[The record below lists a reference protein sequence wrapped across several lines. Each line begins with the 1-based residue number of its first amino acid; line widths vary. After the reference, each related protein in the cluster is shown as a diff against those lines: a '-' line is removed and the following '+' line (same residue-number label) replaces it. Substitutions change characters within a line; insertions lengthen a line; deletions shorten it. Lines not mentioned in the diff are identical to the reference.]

1 MQTFAPATT
10 SKEYD
15 YSIVV
20 PVYNS
25 SSTIEDLYMACSEV
39 FEGKK
44 FQVIFIDDAS
54 FDDSWQKISSLKDKH
69 SHVVGIQLLKNAG
82 QHAATFC
89 GFIFAK
95 GDYIITIDDDLQ
107 VHPKEILK
115 LLKCAQTE
123 QADVVYGVYDK
134 KQHSSVRNVGSKIIS
149 KILIKYGSAVKDG
162 SSFKLIHHSVTD
174 KIISTNRQKIFLDEL
189 IGWYSNKTA
198 FTTVQHDKR
207 RDGQSGYSF
216 FKLVKMAFHL
226 LVSYTVLPLKFIT
239 WLGLFS
245 SIISF
250 GFGIYYIYQKINNV
264 TEISGFTALI
274 VAIFFSTG
282 LILFSLGIIG
292 EYLSRV
298 FLLQM
303 GKPPFKIR
311 YILQ

>member
-1 MQTFAPATT
+1 MS
-10 SKEYD
+10 SKITHSAGKD
-15 YSIVV
+15 FRYSIVV

-25 SSTIEDLYMACSEV
+25 SSTIEDLFGACAQV
-39 FEGKK
+39 FQNDA
-44 FQVIFIDDAS
+44 FQVIFVDDAS
-54 FDDSWQKISSLKDKH
+54 FDDSWQKISLLKEKNNN
-69 SHVVGIQLLKNAG
+69 VVGVQLQKNSG

-89 GFIFAK
+89 GFLFAR
-95 GDYIITIDDDLQ
+95 GEYVITIDDDLQ
-107 VHPKEILK
+107 VHPREILK
-115 LLKCAQTE
+115 LIECAEKE
-123 QADVVYGVYDK
+123 QADVVYGVYQK
-134 KQHSSVRNVGSKIIS
+134 KQHSSFRNMGSKIIS

-162 SSFKLIHHSVTD
+162 SSFKLIHHTVTD
-174 KIISTNRQKIFLDEL
+174 KIVATNRQKIFLDEL

-207 RDGQSGYSF
+207 RDGRSGYNI
-216 FKLVKMAFHL
+216 FKLTKMAFHL
-226 LVSYTVLPLKFIT
+226 LVSYTALPLKFIT

-245 SIISF
+245 SLISF
-250 GFGIYYIYQKINNV
+250 GFGIFYIYQKINNV
-264 TEISGFTALI
+264 VEVSGFTALI

-292 EYLSRV
+292 EYLSRI

>member
-1 MQTFAPATT
+1 MQSHST
-10 SKEYD
+10 SIHTKEYD
-15 YSIVV
+15 FSIVV

-25 SSTIEDLYMACSEV
+25 AATIELLYQACSEV
-39 FEGKK
+39 FSQNK
-44 FQVIFIDDAS
+44 FQIIFIDDAS
-54 FDDSWQKISSLKDKH
+54 FDESWCKIATLKENN
-69 SHVVGIQLLKNAG
+69 SNVTGIQLQKNAG

-89 GFIFAK
+89 GFVFAK
-95 GDYIITIDDDLQ
+95 GNYIITIDDDMQ
-107 VHPKEILK
+107 VHPQEILK
-115 LLKCAQTE
+115 LIDCAQQE
-123 QADVVYGVYDK
+123 DADVVYGVYDK
-134 KQHSSVRNVGSKIIS
+134 KQHSSVRNLGSKAIS

-162 SSFKLIHHSVTD
+162 SSFKLIHHSITD

-207 RDGQSGYSF
+207 TDGQSGYNL
-216 FKLVKMAFHL
+216 FKLTKMSFHL
-226 LVSYTVLPLKFIT
+226 MVSYTVLPLKFIT

-250 GFGIYYIYQKINNV
+250 GFGIYYIYQKINDV
-264 TEISGFTALI
+264 TDVSGFTALI

-292 EYLSRV
+292 EYLSRI

-303 GKPPFKIR
+303 GKPPFKIK

>member
-1 MQTFAPATT
+1 MQSHST
-10 SKEYD
+10 SIHTKEYD
-15 YSIVV
+15 FSIVV

-25 SSTIEDLYMACSEV
+25 AATIELLYQACSEV
-39 FEGKK
+39 FSQNK
-44 FQVIFIDDAS
+44 FQIIFIDDAS
-54 FDDSWQKISSLKDKH
+54 FDESWCKIATLKENN
-69 SHVVGIQLLKNAG
+69 SNVTGIQLQKNAG

-89 GFIFAK
+89 GFVFAK
-95 GDYIITIDDDLQ
+95 GNYIITIDDDMQ
-107 VHPKEILK
+107 VHPQEILK
-115 LLKCAQTE
+115 LIDCAQQE
-123 QADVVYGVYDK
+123 DADVVYGVYDK
-134 KQHSSVRNVGSKIIS
+134 KQHSSVRNLGSKAIS

-162 SSFKLIHHSVTD
+162 SSFKLIHHSITD

-207 RDGQSGYSF
+207 TDGQSGYNL
-216 FKLVKMAFHL
+216 FKLTKMAFHL
-226 LVSYTVLPLKFIT
+226 MVSYTVLPLKFIT

-250 GFGIYYIYQKINNV
+250 GFGIYYIYQKINDV
-264 TEISGFTALI
+264 TDVSGFTALI

-292 EYLSRV
+292 EYLSRI

-303 GKPPFKIR
+303 GKPPFKIK